1 MLTFLP
7 FNKFL
12 YTPISRKI
20 GKLVLIPAIQTTKKT
35 TVSTANVNWEISN
48 HKKV

>member
-1 MLTFLP
+1 MLTLP

-20 GKLVLIPAIQTTKKT
+20 GKLVFPAIQTTKKT
-35 TVSTANVNWEISN
+35 TVSTANFNWEISN